1 MFDETE
7 LEEMAVE
14 VIYNYYNG
22 KYSKEYIK
30 GNFSIAI
37 KLLKAKADNLYNN
50 SRVGVTSISEGNQ
63 SITYAESTNTK
74 LTIDSSIAQFLP
86 RKANIYAW

>member
-22 KYSKEYIK
+22 KYSKEYIRT
-30 GNFSIAI
+30 I
-37 KLLKAKADNLYNN
+37 KSQLDLQK
-50 SRVGVTSISEGNQ
+50 S
-63 SITYAESTNTK
+63 
-74 LTIDSSIAQFLP
+74 
-86 RKANIYAW
+86 